1 MAPANSANLDA
12 AKKGKRSNSKDER
25 RQSNGKHELRTADE
39 AKRKH
44 EDGQEGKEHAK
55 KPRKEKKATGT
66 EAGAGEVNRGDGKMK
81 RAMEDERFAPARTD
95 PRFRPMRRKDAK
107 VALDSRFSSMLT
119 DPMFASSEAPVDKR
133 GRRRKKGA
141 RANPLLHCYL
151 DREEGIE
158 KGKGNKESRKPIREE
173 EDGELGE
180 EDEQDE
186 DLSSSSDDDEEEDV
200 EDDHQNSVG
209 NDIAHYLMA
218 RHDDTP
224 TIDKETHRL
233 AVANMDWNHIKAV
246 DLYMVMKSC
255 IPKGG
260 QVLSVSIYPTEF
272 GLKCMNIE
280 TTQGPSTLVG
290 DDGDDVGGKYNT
302 NNNDDDNGND
312 DGGGGG
318 EEDSDLDS
326 ESENSKIRTYELN
339 RLRYYH
345 AVVVCDSSATADHLY
360 TTLDGTELMKTANV
374 FDLRFIPDS
383 MEFKHPARDVATEEP
398 LNYKQPDFETPALQ
412 RRKVKLTWDDNEP
425 DRKKILGRKFKEDQ
439 LDGIRVYL
447 AGSDSASDTD
457 VDDSGDES
465 LPNGV
470 TKRKLTNKERL
481 ARLQPGDK
489 SDEEQT
495 DDQDMEITFDTELKD
510 LSRRVLERKSSE
522 TKTVW
527 EMHQEKMKEKRKAR
541 KRLSKD
547 DDDYSDE
554 DSTDEK
560 DDFFDDE
567 KSDEEAKPIKKQKLK
582 ARGKVNDKLPEKHF
596 EREATREE
604 LELLVAADQDAANG
618 AKGFNI
624 KLKSKSGKRGKD
636 SVLDKLPEID
646 LSKDPRFED
655 MFRSHLY
662 ALDPTNPQYKRSA
675 TFMRKQPRKKGA
687 HAGTSDNEPPVEE
700 PSLGN
705 TMPPYNASAKD
716 ANQKHVGASTEKLQ
730 MLSAVKSLK
739 RNLAAFKKASMS
751 DR

>member
-1 MAPANSANLDA
+1 MRPPLPAAMAPANSANLDA
-12 AKKGKRSNSKDER
+12 AKKGKKSNSKDER
-25 RQSNGKHELRTADE
+25 KHSNDKN
-39 AKRKH
+39 
-44 EDGQEGKEHAK
+44 
-55 KPRKEKKATGT
+55 KKATG
-66 EAGAGEVNRGDGKMK
+66 AGASEVKRGDGKMK

-107 VALDSRFSSMLT
+107 VALDSRFNSMRT

-141 RANPLLHCYL
+141 RENPLLHCYL
-151 DREEGIE
+151 NQEEGI
-158 KGKGNKESRKPIREE
+158 GKEEENKENRKLIREE
-173 EDGELGE
+173 E

-186 DLSSSSDDDEEEDV
+186 EQSSSSDDEEDV
-200 EDDHQNSVG
+200 GEDEQNSLG
-209 NDIAHYLMA
+209 NDISHYLMA

-224 TIDKETHRL
+224 MIDKETHRL

-246 DLYMVMKSC
+246 DLYMIMKSC

-260 QVLSVSIYPTEF
+260 RVLSVSIYPTEF

-280 TTQGPSTLVG
+280 TTQGPSALVG
-290 DDGDDVGGKYNT
+290 ADGDDVCGEYNNNDNDDDGG
-302 NNNDDDNGND
+302 NNDDD
-312 DGGGGG
+312 GGG

-412 RRKVKLTWDDNEP
+412 HRKVKLTWDDNEP
-425 DRKKILGRKFKEDQ
+425 DRKILGRKFKEDQ
-439 LDGIRVYL
+439 LDGIHVYL
-447 AGSDSASDTD
+447 AGSDSASDSD

-495 DDQDMEITFDTELKD
+495 DDQDMEITFNTELED
-510 LSRRVLERKSSE
+510 LSKRVLERKSTE

-547 DDDYSDE
+547 DDDYSE
-554 DSTDEK
+554 DSADEK

-582 ARGKVNDKLPEKHF
+582 ARGKGNDKLPEKHF

-604 LELLVAADQDAANG
+604 LELLVAADQDAANV
-618 AKGFNI
+618 AKGYNM
-624 KLKSKSGKRGKD
+624 KRKSKNGKRGKD
-636 SVLDKLPEID
+636 SVTDKLPEID

-655 MFRSHLY
+655 MFTSHLY
-662 ALDPTNPQYKRSA
+662 ALDPTNPQYKRDRI
-675 TFMRKQPRKKGA
+675 FIIKG
-687 HAGTSDNEPPVEE
+687 DNE
-700 PSLGN
+700 N
-705 TMPPYNASAKD
+705 TPEFT
-716 ANQKHVGASTEKLQ
+716 NQQKQKAEDRRL
-730 MLSAVKSLK
+730 ML
-739 RNLAAFKKASMS
+739 AF
-751 DR
+751 